1 MTDPFANTA
10 PIPKHR
16 AMTEQAA
23 SGQDSQDEGSQDQGG
38 QDDGQDEDS
47 QDQGDQDEGGQD
59 QSGRHHATREQKW
72 RQEPMPAEPPR
83 DWAWVEEWRG
93 GREPVPWGPGLA
105 LALFTG
111 LLVATAVYV
120 LSSGLADRPLIA
132 VAVNVVVAAGLGP
145 ALWLSRRLPVL
156 RWIAGGAVLGVVV
169 AWLSVLVFLV

>member
-16 AMTEQAA
+16 AMAEQAA
-23 SGQDSQDEGSQDQGG
+23 SGQDSQDQDQD
-38 QDDGQDEDS
+38 QDQDS
-47 QDQGDQDEGGQD
+47 QDQDQDQD
-59 QSGRHHATREQKW
+59 GRHHATQEQKS

-93 GREPVPWGPGLA
+93 GREPMPWGPGLA

-145 ALWLSRRLPVL
+145 ALWLSRSLPVL

>member
-1 MTDPFANTA
+1 MTEPFATTP

-16 AMTEQAA
+16 ATTEQAA
-23 SGQDSQDEGSQDQGG
+23 SGQGYREPTSERQDSEHQDSGHQDSEDQGG
-38 QDDGQDEDS
+38 
-47 QDQGDQDEGGQD
+47 
-59 QSGRHHATREQKW
+59 RHQAAQQRELAQ
-72 RQEPMPAEPPR
+72 QPPTEPPR
-83 DWAWVEEWRG
+83 DWAWVEEWRA

-120 LSSGLADRPLIA
+120 LSSGLADRPFIA

-145 ALWLSRRLPVL
+145 ALWLSRGLPVL